1 MLREISRGRANSS
14 GKIVIDFCN
23 INHLSISNSA
33 FQHPTR
39 HITLWESQIKVNN
52 KFVKMHNQIDYI
64 ICQESQKHL
73 LFNSRS
79 LSNTLTNTDHRFVVT
94 EMNIQMH
101 NV

>member
-1 MLREISRGRANSS
+1 
-14 GKIVIDFCN
+14 
-23 INHLSISNSA
+23 
-33 FQHPTR
+33 
-39 HITLWESQIKVNN
+39 
-52 KFVKMHNQIDYI
+52 MHNQIDYI